1 MENMGYLITIN
12 SIFHTADVPI
22 FSRSLAPYLADPDA
36 RVRLAVVEA
45 AVTEKTQRKGWGLPD
60 LLVIWWDLMGFDDD
74 LLVI

>member
-1 MENMGYLITIN
+1 MICYIWDIYIYIWMDIYIYIIITIN

-45 AVTEKTQRKGWGLPD
+45 AVTEKNPAKR
-60 LLVIWWDLMGFDDD
+60 VRFA
-74 LLVI
+74 

>member
-1 MENMGYLITIN
+1 MDARYHLLIGDDMLYMGYIYGYIYIIITIN

-45 AVTEKTQRKGWGLPD
+45 AVTEKNPAKR
-60 LLVIWWDLMGFDDD
+60 VRFA
-74 LLVI
+74 